1 MSCNSCK
8 NNRTFTG
15 KIKHNWALAIRFL
28 KALYRYARTGFK
40 ATPRVSYEE
49 RLMICSACP
58 ELNRKNKTCNICGCY
73 IEKKAMWKS
82 EDCPKGYWS
91 KL

>member
-58 ELNRKNKTCNICGCY
+58 ELNRKNKHVIYVGA
-73 IEKKAMWKS
+73 I
-82 EDCPKGYWS
+82 
-91 KL
+91 